1 MLHTPFLISAILERT
16 FEPRS
21 AGKYPARFSGTDY
34 KPARY
39 TTAFKLPRMAIWNL
53 YFLSGIGQQGIVL
66 PAEDG
71 NRWKIFWSCRPT
83 LQKGSVLPE
92 KSCFCSFLL
101 FLDQSYDMI
110 SYKRSKRKAPTELEA
125 KLELANLSHKTLP
138 ILTTKLRI
146 F

>member
-1 MLHTPFLISAILERT
+1 MLFIKNLQSVTVFCLDNT
-16 FEPRS
+16 
-21 AGKYPARFSGTDY
+21 
-34 KPARY
+34 
-39 TTAFKLPRMAIWNL
+39 LP
-53 YFLSGIGQQGIVL
+53 
-66 PAEDG
+66 
-71 NRWKIFWSCRPT
+71 
-83 LQKGSVLPE
+83 KGSVLPE

-110 SYKRSKRKAPTELEA
+110 SYKRSKRKAPAELEA